1 MSTVVSSDALSA
13 ETAAA
18 LMDIDGADLED
29 TGGFASIDNDASDEP
44 TKILMIVGFQE
55 QLNARDLGLALH
67 AHFDA
72 HIRRDETAPAA
83 WLTKLLTLHS
93 LPETDGGPIT
103 NTGKAFAICSDVAT
117 AKRVLEGFEEQ
128 YLEADVDEGFRLKLP
143 SEVTQRLVQE
153 GTLSGAE
160 TGRTDQLLICFA
172 ATRVLQQCGVDD
184 ARDSRS
190 AFPVKLEWGETRF
203 SYFDPA
209 YGVDCWNA
217 EQELSRQASS
227 SSSKTCKPSMIG
239 EEPDSLQQNKKR
251 SRSALIREALKS
263 AANQPADSALAWP
276 DSATLASAVQQA
288 KIDFIREQL
297 AYGVPVIVPTE
308 LHAPLA
314 ALGIR
319 LGPAN
324 QAPSNKATSLPLNQL
339 HALPVKPGAQGLP
352 IAPLQALHTSS
363 ARVAAP
369 GASTTSAAGLA
380 SAPPAQ
386 GGNAAVKTA
395 SAPVPPAS
403 RFLPAR
409 PSSQTISEAAKLRE
423 RAKASAAAAVVK
435 VNAAVPAF
443 TSETAANVLAP
454 SSAFSESRQ
463 QSLSEMAPE
472 PVQSENSTSE
482 SVDVSPKV
490 EITIKS
496 RWDLKEST
504 PKELPTDKPMSE
516 EPPLKKVKGKAA
528 EATQNM
534 TVHALPTSA
543 TSQSARAVK
552 AESTPTRSSRRIASG
567 RSSIPAPAQAPPS
580 FPSSSANQG
589 ESAAGGDPLT
599 PLEIP
604 SGICL
609 PPPME
614 GFTRSLGQRDGEIPR
629 NFDFCNPDRMLCLLC
644 LRQFK
649 SLLTLKKHV
658 TESKLH
664 ENNLDSSA
672 ARRAGAAQLIQT
684 YRPPRPATSS
694 AAAAANTCA
703 PSLAASPLSRPLAV
717 SVPAADLGASAAAA
731 AVVSPVTSTYRDRE
745 LERRAI
751 SAAQEHL
758 PMMRGPKLVAPA
770 LVSAHAASA
779 LPLGP
784 GDAYSTTKEDALARA
799 ERQELMH
806 HCLPAVQAYTLGS
819 KKHVAELYRTN
830 SPLVG
835 GAQAILRNL
844 PLLVLQRGSGSAN
857 VKSQV
862 GGGAAAVAA
871 RNNKRP
877 PLVISGRLPPG
888 QKDLNSKV
896 IVSNLPLVV
905 TERQVKELLS
915 STIGPPKKVSM
926 SFRANGQCTG
936 NCTVEFQRAEDG
948 NRAYTQY
955 NNRRID
961 GKRQLKIE
969 VVVDPAKATA
979 ALARIVA
986 PAATT
991 RGATTAR
998 AGGAAAGRGRGARGG
1013 ASAGGAA
1020 KPKRTVRPKKTAE
1033 DLD

>member
-103 NTGKAFAICSDVAT
+103 NTGKAFAICSDIAT

-160 TGRTDQLLICFA
+160 TGRTDQLLICYA

-190 AFPVKLEWGETRF
+190 AFPVELEWGETRF

-227 SSSKTCKPSMIG
+227 SSSTTCKPSVIG

-276 DSATLASAVQQA
+276 DSATLASAAQQA

-297 AYGVPVIVPTE
+297 AYGVPVIVPNE

-324 QAPSNKATSLPLNQL
+324 QAPSDKATSLPLNQL

-352 IAPLQALHTSS
+352 IGPLQALHSSS

-369 GASTTSAAGLA
+369 GASTTSAAGFA

-443 TSETAANVLAP
+443 TSGTAANVLAP
-454 SSAFSESRQ
+454 SSVSSESRQ
-463 QSLSEMAPE
+463 HSLSEMAPE

-504 PKELPTDKPMSE
+504 PKELPPDKPISE
-516 EPPLKKVKGKAA
+516 EPPLKKVKSKTAETTQNLTNFLLAGKA
-528 EATQNM
+528 
-534 TVHALPTSA
+534 HALPTSA
-543 TSQSARAVK
+543 TSPSARAVK
-552 AESTPTRSSRRIASG
+552 AESAPTRSSRRIASG

-589 ESAAGGDPLT
+589 ESAAGGEPLT

-604 SGICL
+604 SGMCL

-684 YRPPRPATSS
+684 YRPPRPPATSS
-694 AAAAANTCA
+694 ASAAANTCA

-717 SVPAADLGASAAAA
+717 SVPAADLVASAAAA

-770 LVSAHAASA
+770 LVSAHDASA

-799 ERQELMH
+799 DRQE
-806 HCLPAVQAYTLGS
+806 PARWRRAGD
-819 KKHVAELYRTN
+819 
-830 SPLVG
+830 SPKPAFAGAAG
-835 GAQAILRNL
+835 GHK
-844 PLLVLQRGSGSAN
+844 RGSGSTN
-857 VKSQV
+857 VKSQAL

-871 RNNKRP
+871 RNSKKP
-877 PLVISGRLPPG
+877 PVVIPGRLPPG
-888 QKDLNSKV
+888 QKDLSSKV
-896 IVSNLPLVV
+896 IVSNLPLDV
-905 TERQVKELLS
+905 TEQQVKELFS
-915 STIGPPKKVSM
+915 STIGPLKKVSM
-926 SFRANGQCTG
+926 SFRAN
-936 NCTVEFQRAEDG
+936 
-948 NRAYTQY
+948 
-955 NNRRID
+955 
-961 GKRQLKIE
+961 
-969 VVVDPAKATA
+969 
-979 ALARIVA
+979 
-986 PAATT
+986 
-991 RGATTAR
+991 
-998 AGGAAAGRGRGARGG
+998 
-1013 ASAGGAA
+1013 
-1020 KPKRTVRPKKTAE
+1020 
-1033 DLD
+1033 